1 MPDAHPA
8 LDLVEELLALPTA
21 PFVED
26 LPARYVLDRAAA
38 VPGLESGR
46 GAARDLLLRGG
57 GGGPGRAPP
66 ALLPP
71 GGAGAR
77 GSGPAAGARGGRWAA
92 AGRYRPRRRGR
103 GAGGRLR
110 RVGVPGRAGEA
121 EEHRGPGLR

>member
-46 GAARDLLLRGG
+46 DAAGNVVLRGG
-57 GGGPGRAPP
+57 VP
-66 ALLPP
+66 A
-71 GGAGAR
+71 GVARAGAPLLFFR
-77 GSGPAAGARGGRWAA
+77 QGELEP
-92 AGRYRPRRRGR
+92 AGR
-103 GAGGRLR
+103 GRLR
-110 RVGVPGRAGEA
+110 VPAEADGRLRGGTALVDEGEA
-121 EEHRGPGLR
+121 PAGGFAVW